1 MKTSEILF
9 NNVKPLWDEASD
21 KEFVLQMAKGSL
33 DSECFK
39 KYMIQD
45 YLYLFDY
52 NDILKDIKELSD
64 SADIT
69 SFIDAIINE
78 VEEEIKRVH
87 VPNMENLGIKV
98 DGITKSDQNE
108 VFKEYISYMK
118 SCVKEN
124 GLHAGIITLLQC
136 SWCYAYIAD
145 KITEKYAE
153 TLNSSAYKEW
163 FEAYTCQSYTD
174 ANQIWIDTVDREC
187 ADIDK
192 SELDKMAEIFTEC
205 AKYENKIWDAMIK

>member
-9 NNVKPLWDEASD
+9 NNVKPLWDEASE

-52 NDILKDIKELSD
+52 NDILKDIKDLSD

-118 SCVKEN
+118 TSVKEN

-145 KITEKYAE
+145 KIKEKYAE

-187 ADIDK
+187 ADIEK
-192 SELDKMAEIFTEC
+192 SELDKMTEIFTEC
-205 AKYENKIWDAMIK
+205 AKYENNIWDAMIK